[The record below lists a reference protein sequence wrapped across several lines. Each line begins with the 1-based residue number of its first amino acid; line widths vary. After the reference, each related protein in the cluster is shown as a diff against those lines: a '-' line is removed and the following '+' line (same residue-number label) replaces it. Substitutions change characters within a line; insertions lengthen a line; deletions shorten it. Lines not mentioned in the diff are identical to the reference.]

1 MLHLLRVRWCV
12 LLTVA
17 VAVLHLPE
25 TRAMGEQENR
35 DGVAQA
41 QEAARDQAAGLAV
54 EKVVDTA
61 RAAATAMALPAHR
74 QAAAGTA
81 AARQF
86 MERFASP
93 VVQERLQG
101 ERAKLAE
108 KMTATKADY
117 PKDQSGQLA
126 ATEHLYLFLSSSMG
140 EDALRRLMA
149 GIARLGDERI
159 VPVFAGLPHRL
170 DDWPGN
176 TRFFQRVLQ
185 KEPTCTDT
193 AANTCECV
201 QVPLRI
207 NPVLFREYGVTEV
220 PTLVYDNGS
229 RTWSVQ
235 GEAELAV
242 LLERIHK
249 AADSPALAGLI
260 ANLRGGQ

>member
-1 MLHLLRVRWCV
+1 MLHLLRVGLV
-12 LLTVA
+12 VMALLIAAQPAGAGNRT
-17 VAVLHLPE
+17 
-25 TRAMGEQENR
+25 EQENR

-54 EKVVDTA
+54 EKVVEKA
-61 RAAATAMALPAHR
+61 RAAATAMALPANSR
-74 QAAAGTA
+74 AAAGEK
-81 AARQF
+81 AARQV

-93 VVQERLQG
+93 AVQKRLQG
-101 ERAKLAE
+101 EQARIAG
-108 KMTATKADY
+108 KMTATRADD
-117 PKDQSGQLA
+117 PKDQSSQLL
-126 ATEHLYLFLSSSMG
+126 ATEHLYLFLSSSMT
-140 EDALRRLMA
+140 EDAIRRLLA

-185 KEPTCTDT
+185 KEPTCRDT
-193 AANTCECV
+193 ATNTCECL

-207 NPVLFREYGVTEV
+207 NPALFRQYGVTEV

-235 GEAELAV
+235 GEAQLAV

-249 AADSPALAGLI
+249 ASDSPALAGLI
-260 ANLRGGQ
+260 ASLRGGQ

>member
-25 TRAMGEQENR
+25 TRAMGEQESK
-35 DGVAQA
+35 DGVAQT

-61 RAAATAMALPAHR
+61 RAAATAIALPAHR
-74 QAAAGTA
+74 QAAAGA
-81 AARQF
+81 VAARQV

-93 VVQERLQG
+93 AVQERLQG
-101 ERAKLAE
+101 EQAKVAE
-108 KMTATKADY
+108 ALKATKNDD
-117 PKDQSGQLA
+117 PRQQTSQLA
-126 ATEHLYLFLSSSMG
+126 TSEHLYLFLSSSMN
-140 EDALRRLMA
+140 EDALRRLLA
-149 GIARLGDERI
+149 GTARLGDERI
-159 VPVFAGLPHRL
+159 VPVFAGLPHGL
-170 DDWPGN
+170 GDWLGN
-176 TRFFQRVLQ
+176 TRFFQQVLQ
-185 KEPTCTDT
+185 AESTCRDT
-193 AANTCECV
+193 AANTCERL
-201 QVPLRI
+201 QVGLRI
-207 NPVLFREYGVTEV
+207 NPALFRQYKITGV

-235 GEAELAV
+235 GEAQLAV

-249 AADSPALAGLI
+249 AADSPALAGLM